1 LQIVPRQFV
10 TRLKAER
17 FFAGGGALARLPASV
32 QTRIAKALLALEHDA
47 FPRGCKELRN
57 RDGWRIRVGDY
68 RVLYFA
74 DKKVRQVVIGV
85 IGHRR
90 DVYRK

>member
-1 LQIVPRQFV
+1 MNWQIEISRDA
-10 TRLKAER
+10 RKE
-17 FFAGGGALARLPASV
+17 LARIPAQFQS
-32 QTRIAKALLALEHDA
+32 RITKAILALEQNP
-47 FPRGCKELRN
+47 FPHGCKKLKN

-74 DKKVRQVVIGV
+74 DVKAKQIVVGV

-90 DVYRK
+90 EVYRK

>member
-1 LQIVPRQFV
+1 VSWRVEIARDA
-10 TRLKAER
+10 KKE
-17 FFAGGGALARLPASV
+17 LARLTTPI
-32 QTRIAKALLALEHDA
+32 QTRIAKALLALERDP
-47 FPRGCKELRN
+47 FRRGCKKLRN

-74 DKKVRQVVIGV
+74 DKKVRQIVVGV

>member
-1 LQIVPRQFV
+1 MPQIWKTEIARPARKELS
-10 TRLKAER
+10 RL
-17 FFAGGGALARLPASV
+17 ASDV
-32 QTRIAKALLALEHDA
+32 QVRIARAILALEKDP
-47 FPRGCKELRN
+47 FPPGCKKLRN

-74 DKKVRQVVIGV
+74 DTKARQIVVGV

-90 DVYRK
+90 EVYRS

>member
-1 LQIVPRQFV
+1 VNWQVEI
-10 TRLKAER
+10 TRDAQKELS
-17 FFAGGGALARLPASV
+17 RLPSHM
-32 QTRIAKALLALEHDA
+32 QTRIAKAVLALENNP
-47 FPRGCKELRN
+47 FPHGCKKLKN

-74 DKKVRQVVIGV
+74 DTKARQIVIGV

-90 DVYRK
+90 EVYRN

>member
-1 LQIVPRQFV
+1 M
-10 TRLKAER
+10 TWRLDIARDAKKE
-17 FFAGGGALARLPASV
+17 LARLPDHM
-32 QTRIAKALLALEHDA
+32 QTRIAKAILALEQNP
-47 FPRGCKELRN
+47 FPHGCKKLKN

-74 DKKVRQVVIGV
+74 DAKARQIVIGV

-90 DVYRK
+90 EVYRQ